1 MVNKIEKIFYYI
13 DVVPNQGGQWYYAL
27 STLSFLKKNLLSYI
41 EIDVIC
47 TNKKVHYHLKKEKI
61 NSIFVNLSFI
71 DKVYL
76 RVAKYFPISKF
87 LVSKFEQYLLNK
99 KCSLLYVP
107 HFFPRSRLINKLPL
121 VVTILD
127 LCHLD
132 YPNLKEYSKSKEFK
146 RREDFLKNEIK
157 KLYFTVVESED
168 TKTKLHTYYNRQKE
182 NILIKYFDI
191 SKNLI
196 AQNIDEISEL
206 KNKKFIFYPSNY
218 LFHKNHKLIIEAFK
232 NITNKN
238 IKIVFSGNDRGYL
251 KSIKNLVNKNNL
263 NNTFHFYEELNLSAM
278 KFLYTNCFAI
288 VFPSIFGPA
297 NIPLFEAWYLKKP
310 ILYPSSFSKFSKNG
324 AIYFDEFNAKSLAQA
339 IDLLDVKEIRE
350 EKISEGKKMYQY
362 YRNEDKKFINSL
374 NHKFNKNTN

>member
-1 MVNKIEKIFYYI
+1 M
-13 DVVPNQGGQWYYAL
+13 
-27 STLSFLKKNLLSYI
+27 
-41 EIDVIC
+41 
-47 TNKKVHYHLKKEKI
+47 
-61 NSIFVNLSFI
+61 
-71 DKVYL
+71 
-76 RVAKYFPISKF
+76 
-87 LVSKFEQYLLNK
+87 
-99 KCSLLYVP
+99 
-107 HFFPRSRLINKLPL
+107 INKLPL

-168 TKTKLHTYYNRQKE
+168 TKTKLHTYYNMQKE

-251 KSIKNLVNKNNL
+251 KSIKSLVNKNNL
-263 NNTFHFYEELNLSAM
+263 NNTFHFYEELSCQL
-278 KFLYTNCFAI
+278 
-288 VFPSIFGPA
+288 
-297 NIPLFEAWYLKKP
+297 
-310 ILYPSSFSKFSKNG
+310 
-324 AIYFDEFNAKSLAQA
+324 
-339 IDLLDVKEIRE
+339 
-350 EKISEGKKMYQY
+350 
-362 YRNEDKKFINSL
+362 
-374 NHKFNKNTN
+374 